1 MNRRRVLVENMQPI
15 EFIHDCSW
23 QDFPD
28 AVQGQARRCT
38 LDTIGAGLGG
48 WQTRLSQIIRDF
60 SASVYPGQ
68 EAQLWM
74 DGRQVSPPGAALA
87 NGMTI
92 DALDIHDGY
101 NLTKGHA
108 GAALVPTAMATAS
121 LNQAASISGQELLS
135 SIVVGYEVAIRAG
148 LALHA
153 TACDYHTSGA
163 WNALGC
169 AAITARRLKLSPE
182 QTQQA
187 LGIAEYHGPRS
198 QMMRCIDHP
207 TMLKDGSGWGAMTGV
222 SAGLLASAGFTGAPA
237 LTVENEEVA
246 EIWDDLG
253 DRWLITEQYF
263 KPFAVCQWAQPAIAG
278 VLKLQKQH
286 SLDLNTMRN
295 IRVTT
300 FHEATRLANP
310 HPATT
315 EDAQYSLPFPVA
327 AALVHRRL
335 GPIELSGKAL
345 RHPLVLRLA
354 ERVELVEDPGYSAH
368 FPSERLARVQ
378 IETDDGSSYNSGE
391 VEASWGMEEPPSDEA
406 LREKFRWL
414 ASTCLSPERITE
426 LEAAIWRVAELPD
439 VSVLCHL
446 LAQPPAGDDQ

>member
-1 MNRRRVLVENMQPI
+1 MGSKVKKR
-15 EFIHDCSW
+15 
-23 QDFPD
+23 
-28 AVQGQARRCT
+28 
-38 LDTIGAGLGG
+38 
-48 WQTRLSQIIRDF
+48 
-60 SASVYPGQ
+60 
-68 EAQLWM
+68 
-74 DGRQVSPPGAALA
+74 SPL
-87 NGMTI
+87 
-92 DALDIHDGY
+92 
-101 NLTKGHA
+101 
-108 GAALVPTAMATAS
+108 ATAS

-135 SIVVGYEVAIRAG
+135 SIVVGYEVALRAG

-182 QTQQA
+182 QTRQA

-286 SLDLNTMRN
+286 SFDLNTVRN

-310 HPATT
+310 HPETT

-327 AALVHRRL
+327 AALVHRQL
-335 GPIELSGKAL
+335 GPAELSGQEL
-345 RHPLVLRLA
+345 HNPLVLRLA
-354 ERVELVEDPGYSAH
+354 ERVELVEDPSYSAR
-368 FPSERLARVQ
+368 FP
-378 IETDDGSSYNSGE
+378 
-391 VEASWGMEEPPSDEA
+391 
-406 LREKFRWL
+406 
-414 ASTCLSPERITE
+414 
-426 LEAAIWRVAELPD
+426 AEMP
-439 VSVLCHL
+439 
-446 LAQPPAGDDQ
+446 GDW